1 MEYNRKGENQGWWT
15 LKPHVQIPEKEEML
29 KMTGPETAVLNE
41 AMAVGV
47 RALTDAGYSGTAD
60 DKGKDDEE
68 SKLPLETQLAP
79 WNTTKNFIAASQNKA
94 WLRLHGEGDPSGRG
108 EAFSFLRASMKEA
121 FLRPGE
127 TREQRRGER
136 TARRTE
142 RFFFYFTYLFIISTA
157 ELEGKSK
164 WAHKINIAEQNQIY
178 RSEIER
184 IWKAQYASLSSTREP
199 VVTQDDE
206 IRYKAATD
214 SHDGIAGASP
224 GPLSRDA
231 TPDRDETGSIG
242 SRGGPG
248 TGHKI
253 LKIRRRVSFFPEV
266 LGEEEV
272 RYLIFIFIDA
282 RRDLEV

>member
-1 MEYNRKGENQGWWT
+1 MEYNRKGDNQGWWT
-15 LKPHVQIPEKEEML
+15 LKPHITIPEKDEML

-127 TREQRRGER
+127 TREQRKG
-136 TARRTE
+136 
-142 RFFFYFTYLFIISTA
+142 
-157 ELEGKSK
+157 
-164 WAHKINIAEQNQIY
+164 
-178 RSEIER
+178 
-184 IWKAQYASLSSTREP
+184 LSP
-199 VVTQDDE
+199 TQL
-206 IRYKAATD
+206 D
-214 SHDGIAGASP
+214 S
-224 GPLSRDA
+224 
-231 TPDRDETGSIG
+231 
-242 SRGGPG
+242 
-248 TGHKI
+248 
-253 LKIRRRVSFFPEV
+253 
-266 LGEEEV
+266 
-272 RYLIFIFIDA
+272 
-282 RRDLEV
+282 